1 MIRQKRTTKIGRNLP
16 ILFKLTKQRQFF
28 VFRFRHNFLAFL
40 EYMNFKRL
48 FSYFLGILE
57 DKPTK
62 EDNAATTKAKY
73 FYQSCMNICKLIDFL
88 SHPLYW
94 QIIFLSFLLVKRK
107 AVKTYD

>member
-1 MIRQKRTTKIGRNLP
+1 
-16 ILFKLTKQRQFF
+16 
-28 VFRFRHNFLAFL
+28 
-40 EYMNFKRL
+40 MNFKKL

-94 QIIFLSFLLVKRK
+94 QIIFLYFLLVKRK
-107 AVKTYD
+107 AVKPYDYLKILI